1 VASFQQDRQ
10 ILFIYTNS
18 YDFSADALIRR
29 LGNAAVFRFNLD
41 LWQDYAVTID
51 RGHFAIANAA
61 GRTIDSSEVTK
72 FLWRKPL
79 TNQQLFPDRTFP
91 RELVFEEEELAYAM
105 HDAWNVMYLRGRA
118 VLIDPL
124 SDSVAGK
131 LVQMQIA
138 SSYFQVPVWKVVS
151 GTPLAHDSTRPQV
164 VKSLT
169 SMRTA
174 ARSVLFATRV
184 DEDQLSSTSPWLLQE
199 YVAAEHDVTV
209 VAIRDALFAFSLSRA
224 GFPADVIDWR
234 RARNLAPTQTWI
246 PHRLPRPVAAAIGQF
261 MADMSLHY
269 GRLDFLLKGDCY
281 FFLEVNP
288 NGEWG
293 WLVESGGA
301 DVLDTLANELSPDTP
316 CHPLPNPRIIKLE
329 HRGTC

>member
-1 VASFQQDRQ
+1 MAAIQRDQQ

-18 YDFSADALIRR
+18 YDFSADALIRT

-41 LWQDYAVTID
+41 LWRDYAIKID
-51 RGHFAIANAA
+51 GVHFAITNAV
-61 GRTIDSSEVTK
+61 GRTVESNDIVK

-105 HDAWNVMYLRGRA
+105 RDVWNIMYLLGRA

-131 LVQMQIA
+131 LIQMQIA
-138 SSYFQVPVWKVVS
+138 SSYFQVPPWKVVS
-151 GTPLAHDSTRPQV
+151 GAQMVHEPDRSCV

-169 SMRTA
+169 SLRTG
-174 ARSVLFATRV
+174 ARSVLFTTRV
-184 DEDQLSSTSPWLLQE
+184 DEDQLSPTSPWLLQD
-199 YVAAEHDVTV
+199 YVAAEYDVTV
-209 VAIRDALFAFSLSRA
+209 VAIRDALFAFALSRA
-224 GFPADVIDWR
+224 EFPAEVIDWR
-234 RARNLAPTQTWI
+234 RARVLTATQTWV
-246 PHRLPRPVAAAIGQF
+246 PHILPQPIAAAIKQF

-269 GRLDFLLKGDCY
+269 GRLDFLLTGDTY
-281 FFLEVNP
+281 SFLEVNP

-293 WLVESGGA
+293 WLAESGGA
-301 DVLDTLANELSPDTP
+301 GILDTLVNELSPDTH
-316 CHPLPNPRIIKLE
+316 CHPLPNPRTIKLK
-329 HRGTC
+329 HHGTW

>member
-1 VASFQQDRQ
+1 VAAFHGDRQ

-18 YDFSADALIRR
+18 YDFSADALIRT

-41 LWQDYAVTID
+41 LWRDYAIKID
-51 RGHFAIANAA
+51 GVHFAITNAA
-61 GRTIDSSEVTK
+61 GRTVESNDVVK

-105 HDAWNVMYLRGRA
+105 RDVWNVMYLLGRA

-131 LVQMQIA
+131 LIQMQIA
-138 SSYFQVPVWKVVS
+138 SSCFQVPPWKVVS
-151 GTPLAHDSTRPQV
+151 GTQIVQQPNRSWVA
-164 VKSLT
+164 KSLT
-169 SMRTA
+169 SSRTG
-174 ARSVLFATRV
+174 ARSVLFTTRV

-199 YVAAEHDVTV
+199 YVAAEYDVTV
-209 VAIRDALFAFSLSRA
+209 VAIRDALFAFALSRA
-224 GFPADVIDWR
+224 GFPAEVVDWR
-234 RARNLAPTQTWI
+234 RARNLTSTQTWV
-246 PHRLPRPVAAAIGQF
+246 PHILPRPIAAAVRQF

-269 GRLDFLLKGDCY
+269 GRLDFLLSGDTYC
-281 FFLEVNP
+281 FLEVNP

-293 WLVESGGA
+293 WLAESGGA
-301 DVLDTLANELSPDTP
+301 GMLNTLANELSPDTP
-316 CHPLPNPRIIKLE
+316 CHPLPNPRIIKLG
-329 HRGTC
+329 HHGTW